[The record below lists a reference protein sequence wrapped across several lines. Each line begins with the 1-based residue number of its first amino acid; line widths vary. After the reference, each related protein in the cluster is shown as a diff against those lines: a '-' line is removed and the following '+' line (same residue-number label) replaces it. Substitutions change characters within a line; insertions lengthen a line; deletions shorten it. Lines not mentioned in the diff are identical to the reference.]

1 MYLTSTN
8 KDYKKGIKIYKN
20 FEKYSL
26 GNYFINNQISKKWQL
41 KIILNGWMGINN
53 YALIGIATIFL

>member
-8 KDYKKGIKIYKN
+8 KDYKKDFKIHKN

-26 GNYFINNQISKKWQL
+26 GNFFINNQISKK
-41 KIILNGWMGINN
+41 
-53 YALIGIATIFL
+53 

>member
-8 KDYKKGIKIYKN
+8 KDYKKISKFYKN

-26 GNYFINNQISKKWQL
+26 GNFFINNQISKKWQL
-41 KIILNGWMGINN
+41 KTILNGWMEIDN
-53 YALIGIATIFL
+53 YALIGIATILL

>member
-8 KDYKKGIKIYKN
+8 KDNKKDIKIYKN

-26 GNYFINNQISKKWQL
+26 GNYLLTIKFL
-41 KIILNGWMGINN
+41 KNDN
-53 YALIGIATIFL
+53 

>member
-8 KDYKKGIKIYKN
+8 KDYKKVSKFKN

-26 GNYFINNQISKKWQL
+26 GNYFINNQISKK
-41 KIILNGWMGINN
+41 
-53 YALIGIATIFL
+53 

>member
-8 KDYKKGIKIYKN
+8 KDNKKDIKIYKN

-26 GNYFINNQISKKWQL
+26 GNYFINNQISK
-41 KIILNGWMGINN
+41 N
-53 YALIGIATIFL
+53 

>member
-26 GNYFINNQISKKWQL
+26 GNYFINNQILKK
-41 KIILNGWMGINN
+41 
-53 YALIGIATIFL
+53 